1 MVTLIHIVVVVSVNN
16 KDIKE
21 LNINHYLYN
30 IFLKSLLK
38 FNYYKGE

>member
-21 LNINHYLYN
+21 LHINHYLYN
-30 IFLKSLLK
+30 IFFEIPVKIQLL
-38 FNYYKGE
+38 